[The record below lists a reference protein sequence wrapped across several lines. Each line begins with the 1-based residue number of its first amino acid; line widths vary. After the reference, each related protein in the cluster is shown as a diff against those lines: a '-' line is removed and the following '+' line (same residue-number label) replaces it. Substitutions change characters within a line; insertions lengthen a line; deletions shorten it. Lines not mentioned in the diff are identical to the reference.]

1 MGVSTA
7 LDTLGSQ
14 AYGEG
19 NAHGVISCCVSAI
32 SVLSL
37 LCIPVGVAMLTAD
50 SVSQAIFRQSPE
62 GGAVSYKATV
72 VLLQL
77 VKSPCLCQSV
87 RLQLVGVFCQGLL
100 PGLLPLV
107 WSIAILKVSSQC

>member
-37 LCIPVGVAMLTAD
+37 LCIPVSVAMLTAD
-50 SVSQAIFRQSPE
+50 PVSQAIFRQSPE
-62 GGAVSYKATV
+62 GGAVSYTGTV

-77 VKSPCLCQSV
+77 VIPLAQVSVCVCSLLACSARDYCLA
-87 RLQLVGVFCQGLL
+87 FCHWCG
-100 PGLLPLV
+100 
-107 WSIAILKVSSQC
+107 A